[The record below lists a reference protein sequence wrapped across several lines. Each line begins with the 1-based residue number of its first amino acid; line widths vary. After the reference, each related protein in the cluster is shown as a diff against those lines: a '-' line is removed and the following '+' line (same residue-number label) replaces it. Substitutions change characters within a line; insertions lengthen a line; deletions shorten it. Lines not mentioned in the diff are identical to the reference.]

1 MQSVAAGSFNKPSKP
16 VEPTDSVTASKLA
29 SDRAQG
35 RADSSLP
42 DWRLLLPVLING
54 FTSVGVG
61 GGAGRAAKLSAENLG
76 GENSSTKSAAD
87 HGHLPENCSLCPI
100 CSGIALIRAIN
111 PEVMQHAAAAIRE
124 GLAAVGALVTALEQQ
139 SSDSPS
145 ADDAAENPTA
155 DSGSDANEGTP

>member
-1 MQSVAAGSFNKPSKP
+1 MPSKP
-16 VEPTDSVTASKLA
+16 VEHTDSVAASKLA

-35 RADSSLP
+35 RADSLLP

-54 FTSVGVG
+54 FTSVGAG
-61 GGAGRAAKLSAENLG
+61 GGGRAAKSSAENSSAENSR
-76 GENSSTKSAAD
+76 GENSSTNSAAD
-87 HGHLPENCSLCPI
+87 HGHLPENCLLCPI

-145 ADDAAENPTA
+145 ADNAAENPVA